1 VMAFANQAALALEN
15 ARLYDRSRDLAV
27 LEERNRLARELHDS
41 ISQMLFSMVLNA
53 EAASAMFETKP
64 AAAQTQ
70 IGRLQETAHAALKDM
85 RTLIFELRPA
95 NLEEEGLVPVLKKHA
110 AMVKERNGIEV
121 QFYAEGQQRWP
132 FPLEKA
138 LYRIT
143 QEALTNVVKHAKATR
158 ATITL
163 KAEDSHVR
171 LTVDDNG
178 RGLPTSREGGPAH
191 STLGLTSMRERA
203 EQLGGTFQIGPRPD
217 GPGTRVSV
225 TLPYEND

>member
-1 VMAFANQAALALEN
+1 
-15 ARLYDRSRDLAV
+15 
-27 LEERNRLARELHDS
+27 
-41 ISQMLFSMVLNA
+41 MLFSMVLNA
-53 EAASAMFETKP
+53 EAAAAVFDSNP
-64 AAAQTQ
+64 ARARVQ
-70 IGRLQETAHAALKDM
+70 IERLQETAHGALKDM

-110 AMVKERNGIEV
+110 ALTKERNNLDV
-121 QFYAEGQQRWP
+121 QFHAEGQQRWP

-138 LYRIT
+138 LYRIA
-143 QEALTNVVKHAKATR
+143 QEALTNVVKHANATQ
-158 ATITL
+158 AIVTL
-163 KAEDSHVR
+163 KAEDGHVR

-178 RGLPTSREGGPAH
+178 RGLPERSGKAAH

-225 TLPYEND
+225 TIPYEAD